1 MKLEEAYAKNVAIR
15 KSNAAFGEL
24 APYGWIESPKQW
36 PFEYMAYSQ
45 MLEEHSMELA
55 NSVNQLRGF
64 IGKLS
69 AWGDVLAECEED
81 ELNRQI
87 VMEFVD
93 PLATVAI
100 NLPYVIRSRFI
111 YSVAHL
117 CHQANRA
124 KLQGWKD
131 DFPLDSEIYFGE
143 ADRHGQHWKRYGKL
157 KLKLQGISSKKYADE
172 TLDFRNKYNHRYS
185 PRIEHGL
192 TGLVV
197 RQIGKDGRVS
207 YVFGQTEPLKVKR
220 IVELL
225 KEQYHACMGSFVE
238 YQKLVQDQISA
249 VFRTAINGSMGSE

>member
-1 MKLEEAYAKNVAIR
+1 MRLEEAYTKSVAIR
-15 KSNAAFGEL
+15 RSVTAFGEL
-24 APYGWIESPKQW
+24 APYDWIKSPEQW
-36 PFEYMAYSQ
+36 PLEYMVYSQ

-69 AWGDVLAECEED
+69 AWGDILADSGED
-81 ELNRQI
+81 EINRQI
-87 VMEFVD
+87 VKEFVD

-117 CHQANRA
+117 CHQANRV
-124 KLQGWKD
+124 KLQDWKD
-131 DFPLDSEIYFGE
+131 NFPLDSEIYFE
-143 ADRHGQHWKRYGKL
+143 QADCHGQHWKSYGKL
-157 KLKLQGISSKKYADE
+157 KLRLQRISNKKYVDE

-185 PRIEHGL
+185 PRIEYGL

-197 RQIGKDGRVS
+197 REVAQDGRVS
-207 YVFGQTEPLKVKR
+207 YVFGQTEPLKVKH

-225 KEQYHACMGSFVE
+225 KDQHNECMKSFFE
-238 YQKLVQDQISA
+238 YQKLVRDQIGA
-249 VFRTAINGSMGSE
+249 VVGS